1 MKTTAIVLAG
11 GRGKRMNSAVP
22 KQFLMIKDKPVLYYS
37 LKAFEDSFIDS
48 VILVT
53 SEDDMEY
60 CKKEIVDKY
69 GFTKVV
75 KIVAGGKERYHSV
88 LNGIKAASDCDYI
101 FIHDGARPFV
111 TQDMLA
117 RLLECVEESKACVA
131 GMPVKDTIK
140 IANEGGFIDTTPKR
154 ELVWMIQTPQVFDFA
169 LIKKAYLILEKDEY
183 SLLQKGISI
192 TDDAMVVEMLLGE
205 KVKLVEGS
213 YQNIKITTPEDLAIA
228 EGFLE

>member
-192 TDDAMVVEMLLGE
+192 TDDAMVVEMLRGE
-205 KVKLVEGS
+205 KVKLVVGS